1 MVIPE
6 PRIQAHLV
14 RVNITVGRGIM
25 GFETDA
31 GRMNNPAGTRTTK
44 ETNARDISWW
54 WMREKR
60 RGGWGFLVYW
70 SKPGEKMFENLHK
83 NVQHQTYEV
92 GAM

>member
-44 ETNARDISWW
+44 ETNARDIS
-54 WMREKR
+54 
-60 RGGWGFLVYW
+60 
-70 SKPGEKMFENLHK
+70 
-83 NVQHQTYEV
+83 
-92 GAM
+92 